1 MRKSLMNKVWRH
13 LTCPSLLTLAV
24 AVAVAAPAI
33 AGSQTVD
40 GADKTGFSQAEMLA
54 FHEQVTKNWNI
65 PADLPHADKV
75 RVAVHMKLDRSGQ
88 IIGSPEVTAT
98 GGPEQTRNAVA
109 KSASRAVL
117 RSAPFKNL
125 PLDKYDAW
133 KEVIINFDT
142 SNLAH

>member
-1 MRKSLMNKVWRH
+1 MNKVWRR
-13 LTCPSLLTLAV
+13 LNCPSLLTLAL

-33 AGSQTVD
+33 AGSQTID
-40 GADKTGFSQAEMLA
+40 GAEKTHFSQAEMLSL
-54 FHEQVTKNWNI
+54 HEQVTRNWNI

-75 RVAVHMKLDRSGQ
+75 RVAVHIKLDRSGQ
-88 IIGSPEVTAT
+88 IIGTPDVTAT
-98 GGPEQTRNAVA
+98 GGPEQTRNALA

-117 RSAPFKNL
+117 RSVPFKNL
-125 PLDKYDAW
+125 PLDKFDAW